1 MPTFINDVYTDV
13 YYYYYYYYY
22 YFHTKRVYKHFLT
35 VTTSQAD

>member
-13 YYYYYYYYY
+13 YYYYYYYY